1 MASPAVIGFHNSQ
14 MAQERQRVALR
25 IANGTKASSNL
36 IIGARMQ
43 HPTYKGLIDN
53 STGSKTRPFFAM
65 KDESDV
71 RLEDKVRMRGGVLS
85 TDAGMQFAKAILKR
99 RAVDMKN
106 QRLAADGLPIQPSP
120 LIELDE
126 SESKSLE
133 LNNILD
139 AIADAAQAGA
149 TYGLPLSE
157 VSKIPRLFIALSPT
171 FSEQQIT
178 DLINTIDG
186 IINLLED
193 NVARPLR
200 APRRFADAEDAANSV
215 SSDRLI
221 GPLGRSRRFLKGLL
235 PIVNMANDLDRR
247 IAIKILAKREFAKI
261 VSKDAVDRLLS
272 ERAEAAEEAGAED
285 ERFAPEALLQIPP
298 LIAADEAEG
307 EAEGEEAAAAAAPI
321 RRRRQV
327 PRPVEE
333 VSKIA
338 RVGIIDLTAQDNYDQ
353 FSEYLDKFTTKAA
366 MAAAKRRLVYNINQR
381 GLDAEEAMQD
391 MIDNDWS
398 PRG

>member
-36 IIGARMQ
+36 VIGARMMNK
-43 HPTYKGLIDN
+43 TYKGLIDN

-71 RLEDKVRMRGGVLS
+71 RLEDKVRMRGGVLA
-85 TDAGMQFAKAILKR
+85 TDAGMKFAKAILKR
-99 RAVDMKN
+99 RAVDMTN
-106 QRLAADGLPIQPSP
+106 QQLAADGQPIQPSP

-149 TYGLPLSE
+149 TFGLPLSE

-171 FSEQQIT
+171 FSEAQIT
-178 DLINTIDG
+178 DLINTIDS
-186 IINLLED
+186 IIDLLED
-193 NVARPLR
+193 NVNRPLR
-200 APRRFADAEDAANSV
+200 APRRLGDAEDAANSI

-247 IAIKILAKREFAKI
+247 IAIKILAKREFSKI
-261 VSKDAVDRLLS
+261 LSKKAVDDLLA
-272 ERAEAAEEAGAED
+272 ERAEAAEEEGAD
-285 ERFAPEALLQIPP
+285 DRRPFPEAMLQMPP
-298 LIAADEAEG
+298 LEAADEAEDEG
-307 EAEGEEAAAAAAPI
+307 EAVAAAAAP
-321 RRRRQV
+321 RRRRPV
-327 PRPVEE
+327 APPVEVE
-333 VSKIA
+333 AVPKIV
-338 RVGIIDLTAQDNYDQ
+338 RVGIIDLTEQDNYEE
-353 FSEYLDKFTTKAA
+353 FSDYLDKFDTKAG
-366 MAAAKRRLVYNINQR
+366 MAAARRRLVYNINNR

-398 PRG
+398 PR